1 MKSTLKAL
9 FGIAL
14 LFCLTAA
21 NACSAASNEDA
32 STVVSWAYASHTLSE
47 NESEKLMSLLD
58 SLSLDQCEAQSVED
72 YYGSVSASPGE
83 SFELTFLKQ
92 DLQTQRLALVSNLL
106 TEEVIIH
113 RYDNNSESL
122 EVLDLTSAN
131 VRGNYAQVYSYAEQ
145 LLYDQMITGELLSAH
160 EIKAVNGDNL
170 FFIEDE
176 EDRDF
181 VNDKLLYL
189 LQNNVD
195 RTIDQK
201 IDWKIEWELV
211 DEPLA
216 LYRIEDQH
224 TWQLQFV
231 DDISA
236 KSISLLPEL
245 GEEKAVLLYTD
256 LNRSIALKYEI
267 PEEKAENFHELLE
280 FLEEL

>member
-1 MKSTLKAL
+1 ML
-9 FGIAL
+9 FR
-14 LFCLTAA
+14 
-21 NACSAASNEDA
+21 S
-32 STVVSWAYASHTLSE
+32 
-47 NESEKLMSLLD
+47 
-58 SLSLDQCEAQSVED
+58 
-72 YYGSVSASPGE
+72 
-83 SFELTFLKQ
+83 
-92 DLQTQRLALVSNLL
+92 
-106 TEEVIIH
+106 
-113 RYDNNSESL
+113 
-122 EVLDLTSAN
+122 
-131 VRGNYAQVYSYAEQ
+131 YSYAEQ

-216 LYRIEDQH
+216 LFRIEDQH

-267 PEEKAENFHELLE
+267 PEEKAESFHELLE